1 MRNLQVSKLT
11 LTNAGYSQ
19 PSQANTFYPQNNQ
32 TDHMHLGVPTSYL
45 DNGNQRI
52 AEEGNVFVTYIS
64 FKRNDAF
71 WFRLD
76 HNDHDGYFSFPSGH
90 NANELPITWQTAL
103 RALGV
108 VRGLSRLGASSSSH
122 PMGWAPMEIVEAP
135 VESYDLLAADAIS
148 DTPASGTETVPQQI
162 ADYTKWNE
170 WLVAGGRLVE
180 TMDAILIKTISDP
193 NAQNAI
199 NAACHSFYDAAQ
211 GMNKQ
216 IVAAIKDLEQTPPV
230 QPTVEFPPSD
240 LPDWADKSKPNLFS
254 AIWDT
259 AKPLLQMLDEKLVAS
274 HPNSPIVVA
283 LGGLI
288 IAGDKIVQTLSTYY
302 PEWGPQPTDG
312 KN

>member
-19 PSQANTFYPQNNQ
+19 PSQANTFYPPSNQ
-32 TDHMHLGVPTSYL
+32 TDHMHLGVPTRYL
-45 DNGNQRI
+45 DNGNQNI

-64 FKRNDAF
+64 FKQNDAF

-76 HNDHDGYFSFPSGH
+76 HNDHDGYFSFPSGY

-108 VRGLSRLGASSSSH
+108 VRGLPRLGASSSSH
-122 PMGWAPMEIVEAP
+122 PMGWAAMEIVEAP
-135 VESYDLLAADAIS
+135 VESANVIS
-148 DTPASGTETVPQQI
+148 DTQLAVYI
-162 ADYTKWNE
+162 KWNE
-170 WLVAGGRLVE
+170 WLVIGGGLVE

-199 NAACHSFYDAAQ
+199 NAACHSFYDAAR

-216 IVAAIKDLEQTPPV
+216 IVEAIKDLEQTPPI
-230 QPTVEFPPSD
+230 QPKVEFPPSD
-240 LPDWADKSKPNLFS
+240 LPDWPDKSKPNLFS
-254 AIWDT
+254 AAWYTI
-259 AKPLLQMLDEKLVAS
+259 KPLLQILDEKLVAS

-288 IAGDKIVQTLSTYY
+288 GGGDKIVQTLSTYY
-302 PEWGPQPTDG
+302 PEWVPQG
-312 KN
+312 